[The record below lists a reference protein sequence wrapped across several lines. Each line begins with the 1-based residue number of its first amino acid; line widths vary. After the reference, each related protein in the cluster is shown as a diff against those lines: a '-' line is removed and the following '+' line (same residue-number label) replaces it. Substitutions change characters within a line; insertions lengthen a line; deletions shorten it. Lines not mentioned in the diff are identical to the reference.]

1 MYMYL
6 YTVCLMY
13 LGVVAKDP
21 LNFCEL
27 FPENLPWC
35 REAEVKHGRVAM
47 LAYAGLVLPDFFRF
61 PDPIFKQTGLD
72 AISAHN
78 MLLGGAGRG
87 AMWCLLLFPGI
98 E

>member
-1 MYMYL
+1 MYL